1 MAVQKDAWT
10 VERLACRMA
19 ERSVGGMAAMMV
31 DLLVDVKVVSMEHK
45 LAGWMAASMVLLKE
59 FPLVDY
65 SAVP

>member
-31 DLLVDVKVVSMEHK
+31 DLLVDVKVVLLGHK
-45 LAGWMAASMVLLKE
+45 LAAWMAASMVLLKD
-59 FPLVDY
+59 FPLVDH

>member
-19 ERSVGGMAAMMV
+19 ERSVGGMPQ
-31 DLLVDVKVVSMEHK
+31 VDVKVVSMEHK
-45 LAGWMAASMVLLKE
+45 LAAWMAASMVFLKE
-59 FPLVDY
+59 LPLVDH

>member
-31 DLLVDVKVVSMEHK
+31 DLLVAVKVVSMEHK
-45 LAGWMAASMVLLKE
+45 LAAWMAASMVFLKE
-59 FPLVDY
+59 FPLVDH

>member
-31 DLLVDVKVVSMEHK
+31 DSLVDAKVVSMEHK
-45 LAGWMAASMVLLKE
+45 LAALMPAWMVFLKD
-59 FPLVDY
+59 FPLVDH